1 MAEGIF
7 KRLEVKYLLSEDQY
21 IKLRKRLADYMQ
33 DDEYGLSTISSIYY
47 DTDNYDVIRTSLEKP
62 EYKEKLRLRVYGEVK
77 PDSTAYL
84 ELKKKYD
91 GVVYKRRITLKL
103 NEALNY
109 LNNGV
114 YPSKDSQILREI
126 DYFIKYYRPTKK
138 TYIAYDRIAMYG
150 LKDPDLR
157 ITFDK
162 EIRAS
167 FDKETPE
174 DPKDTKPVIAKG
186 ERLMEIK
193 AQGSMPLWLVNIL
206 SELKI
211 YPSSFSKYGMAC
223 KTYLDYG
230 KKSVSLNVK
239 GAVTDGRYTVKEN
252 AQYVR

>member
-7 KRLEVKYLLSEDQY
+7 KRLEIKYLLSEDQY
-21 IKLRKRLADYMQ
+21 IKLRKRLAHYMQ

-77 PDSTAYL
+77 PDSTAFL

-109 LNNGV
+109 LNNGI

-162 EIRAS
+162 EI
-167 FDKETPE
+167 PE
-174 DPKDTKPVIAKG
+174 GIGKSDEKGIQQKDGCKG
-186 ERLMEIK
+186 CQAACPHYLSVNVHHSGHIGRV
-193 AQGSMPLWLVNIL
+193 QGGNGILQSKLV
-206 SELKI
+206 
-211 YPSSFSKYGMAC
+211 
-223 KTYLDYG
+223 
-230 KKSVSLNVK
+230 VK
-239 GAVTDGRYTVKEN
+239 R
-252 AQYVR
+252 R